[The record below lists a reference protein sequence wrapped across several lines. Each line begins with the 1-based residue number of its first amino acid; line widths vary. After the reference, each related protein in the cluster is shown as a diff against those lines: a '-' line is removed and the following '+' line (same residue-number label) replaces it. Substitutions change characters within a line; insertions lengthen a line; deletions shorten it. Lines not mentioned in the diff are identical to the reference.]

1 MADAYSSSS
10 DTQSKGFGYMHL
22 DEFFSDVGSDSDYSD
37 YSDNEENEKTKK
49 IKLDSEEKAKVK
61 EKAYKEKVKKVEEY
75 FKSLRD
81 YRTKIRT
88 LAAKI
93 DAGLTER
100 IDAEEKDK
108 NEECS
113 QTQDAGID
121 VGDTPNSR
129 E

>member
-1 MADAYSSSS
+1 
-10 DTQSKGFGYMHL
+10 MHL

-37 YSDNEENEKTKK
+37 SSVNEENEKTKK
-49 IKLDSEEKAKVK
+49 IKLDSEEKAKIK
-61 EKAYKEKVKKVEEY
+61 EKAHKEKVEEY
-75 FKSLRD
+75 FKSLRN
-81 YRTKIRT
+81 YRRNIRT